1 MIFVSAM
8 ALLCNLIVF
17 ISDKKSE
24 VQVLNEK
31 EPMEAFERLTQI
43 RMTVRESMAPT
54 GFKST
59 FFARKTNSRIT

>member
-8 ALLCNLIVF
+8 ALLCNLIIL

-31 EPMEAFERLTQI
+31 EPMEAFERLT
-43 RMTVRESMAPT
+43 
-54 GFKST
+54 
-59 FFARKTNSRIT
+59 